1 MPKIKTLLPALL
13 LLSATLFS
21 CGYHFSSTAPITLP
35 RSQTKLYL
43 SRVDNPT
50 QLGWLTPYIRS
61 ELRDELIKRGQVT
74 WVRRDEAET
83 LVRVEVRD
91 FTSSDSL
98 KGEEDES
105 VKYSARITLRVLMS
119 NSRNGEP
126 LWNSGWQTGTE
137 TFYTEGE
144 KNSASRKAVDE
155 ALRRAADGLGREF

>member
-1 MPKIKTLLPALL
+1 MPKIKTLLPAIL

-61 ELRDELIKRGQVT
+61 ELRDELTNRGQVS
-74 WVRRDEAET
+74 WVGRDEAET
-83 LVRVEVRD
+83 LVQVEVKD

-98 KGEEDES
+98 KGRDDES
-105 VKYSARITLRVLMS
+105 VKFSARITLRVLMS
-119 NSRNGEP
+119 NARDGEP

-137 TFYTEGE
+137 MFYTAGE
-144 KNSASRKAVDE
+144 KNSASQKAADE
-155 ALRRAADGLGREF
+155 ALRRAADDLGQEF